1 MKSGFVAVVG
11 RPNVGKSTLVNGL
24 VGSKV
29 SIISTKPQTTRNVI
43 RGIVT
48 RRENGEPVAQAVLVD
63 TPGLHKPRTA
73 LGERLNKLVYG
84 TLKDVETIVMVLDA
98 TGKMGPG
105 DKLVAERVKESRT
118 PVICVINKTDLA
130 SNAQVLERLA
140 EASEFDFDAYVPTSA
155 VRGDELGV
163 VADEIFSRLEEG
175 PMFFPADA
183 VSDQPE
189 FLTVGEIIRE
199 KFLDRLRDELPHSL
213 VVLVQDIAE
222 RPNGSMAID
231 ALAIVER
238 DSQKGIVIGKGGEML
253 RIAGTEARKELE
265 VIFGTKVFL
274 DLRVRVEKDWQQRP
288 QMLDRLGFEGT

>member
-29 SIISTKPQTTRNVI
+29 SIISSKPQTTRNVI
-43 RGIVT
+43 RGIMT
-48 RRENGEPVAQAVLVD
+48 RREDGEPVAQAVLVD

-84 TLKDVETIVMVLDA
+84 TLEDVETIVMVLDA

-105 DKLVAERVKESRT
+105 DKLVAERVKQSST
-118 PVICVINKTDLA
+118 PVICVINKLDIA
-130 SNAQVLERLA
+130 SNATVLERLA
-140 EASEFDFDAYVPTSA
+140 EASEWEFDAYVPISA
-155 VRGDELGV
+155 ERGDELDV
-163 VADEIFSRLEEG
+163 VEDEIFDRLEEG
-175 PMFFPADA
+175 PMFFPPDA

-213 VVLVQDIAE
+213 IVMVQNISE
-222 RPNGSMAID
+222 RSNGSVAID

-253 RIAGTEARKELE
+253 RVAGTEARKELE
-265 VIFGTKVFL
+265 TIFGVKVFL

-288 QMLDRLGFEGT
+288 SMLDRLGFEST

>member
-29 SIISTKPQTTRNVI
+29 SIISSKPQTTRNVI
-43 RGIVT
+43 RGIMT
-48 RRENGEPVAQAVLVD
+48 RREDGEPVAQAVLVD

-84 TLKDVETIVMVLDA
+84 TLEDVETIVMVLDA

-105 DKLVAERVKESRT
+105 DKLVAERVKQSST
-118 PVICVINKTDLA
+118 PVICVINKLDIA
-130 SNAQVLERLA
+130 SNATVLERLA
-140 EASEFDFDAYVPTSA
+140 EASEWEFDAYVPISA
-155 VRGDELGV
+155 ERGDELDV
-163 VADEIFSRLEEG
+163 VEDEIFDRLEEG
-175 PMFFPADA
+175 PMFFPPDA

-213 VVLVQDIAE
+213 IVMVQNISE
-222 RPNGSMAID
+222 RSNGSVAID

-238 DSQKGIVIGKGGEML
+238 DSQKGIVIGKGGEMQ
-253 RIAGTEARKELE
+253 AR
-265 VIFGTKVFL
+265 
-274 DLRVRVEKDWQQRP
+274 
-288 QMLDRLGFEGT
+288 RLAKN